1 MTLISKIYAEIRRSR
16 IKKNYHN
23 GDITILT
30 PNCLGGGAVPLAW
43 FKIQLSYC
51 GSMDVSKRFL

>member
-30 PNCLGGGAVPLAW
+30 PNCLGGCCTIGLV
-43 FKIQLSYC
+43 
-51 GSMDVSKRFL
+51 